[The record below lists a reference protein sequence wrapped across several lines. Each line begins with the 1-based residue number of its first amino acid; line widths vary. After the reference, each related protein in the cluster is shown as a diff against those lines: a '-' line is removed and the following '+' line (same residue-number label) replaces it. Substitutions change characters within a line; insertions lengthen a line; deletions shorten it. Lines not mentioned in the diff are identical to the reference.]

1 VADKGKLNKGYMGT
15 ILRVDLTTG
24 KVKTEPLPEELAKL
38 YLGGR
43 GLGAK
48 VLYDEVKPGI
58 DPLSSANKL
67 IFANGPLTGTPA
79 QSCSRWMVVTK
90 SPLTG
95 GIIRSTAGGSF
106 GAELKSAGFD
116 VLIVEGKAEKPVYL
130 WINDDQ
136 VVMRD
141 AGKLWGLL
149 SDEAASAVRKELNDE
164 KIKVATI
171 GPAGE
176 KLVRFAAI
184 VDDRRTASRGG
195 VGTVMGSK
203 NLKAI
208 AVRGSKRIEVAD
220 RAKLREVTK
229 SQVAAS
235 QESPLFQGFSHL
247 GTPGSTVLIHELG
260 IYPVRNFQDGVLEG
274 LHGNLTPEKIEE
286 VFIKDV
292 HCHNCYIHCGSIMRV
307 ARGPYAGKEV
317 EGPEF
322 ETMWS
327 FGGEVGNTNLG
338 MIIEANRICDDYG
351 VDTISAGSCI
361 GFAMELFEKGILT
374 KKDVDGLDLTWG
386 NREAI
391 IAILKKI
398 VTREGIGDILAE
410 GTKRAAEKIGRGAN
424 KYAMNVKGLEIPAYD
439 PRGAKAHGLN
449 LATSN
454 IGASHMTGYAT
465 QELFGIPE
473 SVERFT
479 PEGKGKLCKRNQDMT
494 AIYDSIIS
502 CCFPVVFGW
511 LGIAVYKQLLPA
523 ATGIE
528 QFSDEKYLLDL
539 GERIYT
545 VERAFNVREGF
556 SRKDDILPSR
566 FLTETPKSGPVKGHI
581 FEMDMMLDDYYE
593 ARGWDKKTG
602 NPTRTALESLGLTC
616 VADELE
622 KIGKLPG

>member
-1 VADKGKLNKGYMGT
+1 MTEKGEQMKGYMGN

-38 YLGGR
+38 YIGGR

-48 VLYDEVKPGI
+48 ILYDEVRGGV
-58 DPLSSANKL
+58 DPLSPANKL

-79 QSCSRWMVVTK
+79 QSCSRWMVITK

-141 AGKLWGLL
+141 AGKLKGLL
-149 SDEAASAVRKELNDE
+149 SDDTAAAIRKELKDE

-195 VGTVMGSK
+195 VGAVMGSK

-208 AVRGSKRIEVAD
+208 AVRGSRKIELAD
-220 RAKLREVTK
+220 RTKIQEVTRNQIAI
-229 SQVAAS
+229 SQ
-235 QESPLFQGFSHL
+235 QSPLFQGFSHL
-247 GTPGSTVLIHELG
+247 GSPGVTALLHELG
-260 IYPVRNFQDGVLEG
+260 IYPVRNFQDGILEG
-274 LHGNLTPEKIEE
+274 FHGNLTPDKLEE
-286 VFIKDV
+286 VFVKDV

-307 ARGPYAGKEV
+307 AGGPYASDGV

-322 ETMWS
+322 ETVWS

-338 MIIEANRICDDYG
+338 MIIEANRICDDHG

-361 GFAMELFEKGILT
+361 GFAMELYEKGILT
-374 KKDVDGLDLTWG
+374 KRDVGGLELIWG
-386 NREAI
+386 NQEAI
-391 IAILKKI
+391 IALLKKI
-398 VTREGIGDILAE
+398 VTREGIGDLLAE
-410 GTKRAAEKIGRGAN
+410 GTKRTAQKIGKGAD
-424 KYAMNVKGLEIPAYD
+424 KYAMHVKGLEIPAYD

-454 IGASHMTGYAT
+454 IGANHMTGYAT

-473 SVERFT
+473 PAERFT
-479 PEGKGKLCKRNQDMT
+479 PEGKGKLCKRNQDLM
-494 AIYDSIIS
+494 AISDSIIA
-502 CCFPVVFGW
+502 CGFPFLFGW
-511 LGIAVYKQLLPA
+511 LGIATYKQLLPA

-528 QFSDEKYLLDL
+528 EFSDEEYLLKL
-539 GERIYT
+539 GERVYNL
-545 VERAFNVREGF
+545 ERAFNVREGF
-556 SRKDDILPSR
+556 GRKDDMLPSR
-566 FLTETPKSGPVKGHI
+566 FLHESPKSGPVKGQV
-581 FEMDMMLDDYYE
+581 FEMEQILDDYYE

-602 NPTRTALESLGLTC
+602 NPTRTKLESLGLKFA
-616 VADELE
+616 ADELE
-622 KIGKLPG
+622 KIGKLSE

>member
-1 VADKGKLNKGYMGT
+1 MGI
-15 ILRVDLTTG
+15 ILRVDLTAG
-24 KVKTEPLPEELAKL
+24 AVKTEPLPEEMAKL
-38 YLGGR
+38 YIGGR
-43 GLGAK
+43 GIGAK
-48 VLYDEVKPGI
+48 ILYDEVKAGV
-58 DPLSSANKL
+58 DPLSPANKL
-67 IFANGPLTGTPA
+67 VFANGPLTGTIA
-79 QSCSRWMVVTK
+79 QSCSRWMVITK

-95 GIIRSTAGGSF
+95 GIIRSTTGGSF

-116 VLIVEGKAEKPVYL
+116 VLIVEGKTDKPVYL
-130 WINDDQ
+130 WIKDNQ
-136 VVMRD
+136 VEIRD
-141 AGKLWGLL
+141 AAKLKGLL
-149 SDEAASAVRKELNDE
+149 SDETASAVRKELKDE

-208 AVRGSKRIEVAD
+208 AVRGSKRIELAD
-220 RAKLREVTK
+220 RAKLKEVTK
-229 SQVAAS
+229 NQVATS
-235 QESPLFQGFSHL
+235 QQSPLFQGFSHL

-260 IYPVRNFQDGVLEG
+260 VYPVRNFQDGVLEG
-274 LHGNLTPEKIEE
+274 FHENLTPEKIEE
-286 VFIKDV
+286 VFVKDV
-292 HCHNCYIHCGSIMRV
+292 HCHNCYIHCGSIMKV
-307 ARGPYAGKEV
+307 VSGPYASDGV

-322 ETMWS
+322 ETVWS

-351 VDTISAGSCI
+351 VDTISAGNCI
-361 GFAMELFEKGILT
+361 GFAMELYEKGILT
-374 KKDVDGLDLTWG
+374 RKDVDGLDLTWG
-386 NREAI
+386 NQEAI
-391 IAILKKI
+391 IRLLKKI
-398 VTREGIGDILAE
+398 ATREGIGNLLAE
-410 GTKRAAEKIGRGAN
+410 GTKRAAQKIGKGADR
-424 KYAMNVKGLEIPAYD
+424 YAMHVKGLEIPAYD

-479 PEGKGKLCKRNQDMT
+479 PEGKGKLCKWNQDLMT
-494 AIYDSIIS
+494 ISDSIIA
-502 CCFPVVFGW
+502 CGFPFLFGW
-511 LGIAVYKQLLPA
+511 LGIATYKQLLPA

-528 QFSDEKYLLDL
+528 DFSDESYLLEI

-566 FLTETPKSGPVKGHI
+566 FLNETPKSGPVKGHV
-581 FEMDMMLDDYYE
+581 FEMEQILDEYYE
-593 ARGWDKKTG
+593 GRGWDKKTG
-602 NPTRTALESLGLTC
+602 NPTRTKLESLGLKF

-622 KIGKLPG
+622 KIGKLPE

>member
-1 VADKGKLNKGYMGT
+1 MGS
-15 ILRVDLTTG
+15 ILRVNLATG
-24 KVKTEPLPEELAKL
+24 KVTTEPLPERLAKL

-43 GLGAK
+43 GIGAK
-48 VLYDEVKPGI
+48 ILFDEVKAGG
-58 DPLSSANKL
+58 DPLSPENRL
-67 IFANGPLTGTPA
+67 IFANGPLTGTLA

-116 VLIVEGKAEKPVYL
+116 VLIVEGRAAKPVYL
-130 WINDDQ
+130 WIKDDQ
-136 VVMRD
+136 VKIRD

-149 SDEAASAVRKELNDE
+149 SDETACALRRELKDE

-208 AVRGSKRIEVAD
+208 AVRGSKRIEIAD
-220 RAKLREVTK
+220 RAKLQEVTK
-229 SQVAAS
+229 YQVATS
-235 QESPLFQGFSHL
+235 QQSPLFHGFSHL

-260 IYPVRNFQDGVLEG
+260 VYPVRNFQDGVLEG
-274 LHGNLTPEKIEE
+274 FHGNLTPEKIEE
-286 VFIKDV
+286 VFVKDV
-292 HCHNCYIHCGSIMRV
+292 HCHNCYVHCGSIMRV
-307 ARGPYAGKEV
+307 ASGPYASDGV

-322 ETMWS
+322 ETVWS

-361 GFAMELFEKGILT
+361 GFSMELYEKGILT
-374 KKDVDGLDLTWG
+374 GKDADGLDLTWG
-386 NREAI
+386 NQKAI
-391 IAILKKI
+391 IKLLRKI
-398 VTREGIGDILAE
+398 VRREGIGDILAE
-410 GTKRAAEKIGRGAN
+410 GTKRAAQKIGKGADR
-424 KYAMNVKGLEIPAYD
+424 YAMQVKGLEIPAYD

-465 QELFGIPE
+465 QELFSIPE
-473 SVERFT
+473 PAERFT
-479 PEGKGKLCKRNQDMT
+479 PEGKGKLCKWNQDLM
-494 AIYDSIIS
+494 AISDSIIA
-502 CCFPVVFGW
+502 CGFPFLFGW
-511 LGIAVYKQLLPA
+511 LGTATYKQLLPA
-523 ATGIE
+523 ATGME
-528 QFSDEKYLLDL
+528 EFSDEEYLLKL
-539 GERIYT
+539 GERVYT
-545 VERAFNVREGF
+545 IERAFNVREGF

-566 FLTETPKSGPVKGHI
+566 FLNESPKSGPVKGQV
-581 FEMDMMLDDYYE
+581 FEMEKILDDYYE
-593 ARGWDKKTG
+593 ARGWDKETG
-602 NPTRTALESLGLTC
+602 NIPRIKLESLGLKC

-622 KIGKLPG
+622 KRGKLPE